1 MPYQLQVPVLPD
13 DCDELGH
20 ASNMSYLR
28 WTLAAALAHS
38 GAVGLTAADYR
49 ALGQSFVV
57 RRHLLDYLRQAL
69 PGEALVV
76 ETRVVRLAGASSQ
89 RQTLIYR
96 VPGREEGL
104 KDELKDELIFRAL
117 TDWAFIDLRSG
128 RPTRI
133 PADIRARFAVDPLV
147 EAGAPLGG

>member
-76 ETRVVRLAGASSQ
+76 ETRVVRLSGASSQ

-96 VPGREEGL
+96 TQGREEG
-104 KDELKDELIFRAL
+104 LKDELIFRAL

>member
-96 VPGREEGL
+96 VQGREEG
-104 KDELKDELIFRAL
+104 LKDELIFRAL

>member
-28 WTLAAALAHS
+28 WTLAAALLHS

-96 VPGREEGL
+96 SGGAEGP
-104 KDELKDELIFRAL
+104 KDALIFRAL

-133 PADIRARFAVDPLV
+133 PADIRARFALDPLV

>member
-96 VPGREEGL
+96 VQGREEGP
-104 KDELKDELIFRAL
+104 KDELIFRAL

>member
-76 ETRVVRLAGASSQ
+76 ETRVVRLSGASSQ

-96 VPGREEGL
+96 VQGREEG
-104 KDELKDELIFRAL
+104 LKDELIFRAL